1 MTRPVDTSVDPRFS
15 TPGAEPV
22 PWDSAV
28 TALGAAEI
36 FWISTV
42 RADGRPHVTPLAAIW
57 IDDALLFT
65 TGPTEQKARNL
76 ATNPMVTMTTG
87 ANRLEEGLD
96 LVVEGVAELVT
107 DTATL
112 ERAAEA
118 YRSKYG
124 DFFEFRVRERHLWS
138 EDGGPALLF
147 AVRAT
152 RAFGFGKGDAFSQ
165 TRWRFADG

>member
-1 MTRPVDTSVDPRFS
+1 MSRPVDASVDPRFS
-15 TPGAEPV
+15 TPGARPV
-22 PWDSAV
+22 EWDVAA
-28 TALGAAEI
+28 TALAASEI

-42 RADGRPHVTPLAAIW
+42 RADGRPHVTPLAAVW
-57 IDDALLFT
+57 IDDALHFC

-76 ATNPMVTMTTG
+76 AHNPMVVMTTG
-87 ANRLEEGLD
+87 ANRLDEGLD
-96 LVVEGVAELVT
+96 LVVEGRADLVS
-107 DTATL
+107 DAGVL
-112 ERAAEA
+112 KSASEA

-124 DFFEFRVRERHLWS
+124 ELFDFSVGDGQLWS

-165 TRWRFADG
+165 TRWRFEG

>member
-1 MTRPVDTSVDPRFS
+1 MTRLVDTSVDPRFS
-15 TPGAEPV
+15 TPGAEPIA
-22 PWDSAV
+22 WDTAAA
-28 TALGAAEI
+28 ALGAAEI

-57 IDDALLFT
+57 IDDALHFC

-87 ANRLEEGLD
+87 ANRLGEGLD
-96 LVVEGVAELVT
+96 LVVEGRADQVT
-107 DTATL
+107 DSATL
-112 ERAAEA
+112 ERAADA

-124 DFFEFRVRERHLWS
+124 DFFQFTVREGQLWS

-147 AVRAT
+147 AVRAI